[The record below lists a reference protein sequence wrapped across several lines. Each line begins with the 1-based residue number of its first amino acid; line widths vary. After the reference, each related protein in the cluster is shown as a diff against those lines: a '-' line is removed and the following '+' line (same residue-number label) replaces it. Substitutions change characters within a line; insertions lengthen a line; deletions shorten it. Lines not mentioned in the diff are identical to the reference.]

1 MTTKIPASL
10 DFPDTRSFVLR
21 SRRVVTDDGTGPAAV
36 VVRDG
41 RIAAVDGFDFVGS
54 GLRRVDCGDLLVTP
68 GLVDSHVH
76 INEPGRT
83 EWEGFQTATEA
94 AAAGGI
100 TCVVDM
106 PLNCIPATTSRAAA
120 ERKQRHLR
128 DQLHVDV
135 VFWGGVI
142 PGNVDEIPG
151 LARFGVPGCKCF
163 TCPSGVDEFPHV
175 ERADLDRAMPVLR
188 DHGLTLLVHAEAP
201 GPLDDA
207 ERKLAAE
214 HADPRRYA
222 TYLRSRPKAA
232 EDQAIAMIIELVRKH
247 RCPAH
252 IVHLSS
258 STALPLLKAAMDE
271 GLPVSAETCLHY
283 LTFAAE
289 EIDDGA
295 TPWKCA
301 PPVREATNREE
312 LWAGLQ
318 ASTLTMVVSDHSPCT
333 PALKKQETGDFLSA
347 WGGIAGLQLGLSA
360 LWTES
365 HARGIDVPTM
375 LRWNAQNTARLAGLG
390 TRKGRIA
397 PGYDADLVVWDDDAT
412 FRVRGEDL
420 RHRHKVTPW
429 AGRNLRGV
437 VHATVVGGRV
447 AYSKAAGLTKRP
459 VGSFVAVRR

>member
-1 MTTKIPASL
+1 MTTKAPPRL
-10 DFPDTRSFVLR
+10 EFPDTRSFVLR
-21 SRRVVTDDGTGPAAV
+21 GRRVLVDGAIGPAAV
-36 VVRDG
+36 VVVDG
-41 RIAAVDGFDFVGS
+41 RIDGIHEVDFVG
-54 GLRRVDCGDLLVTP
+54 GQLPRVDAGNLLVTP

-83 EWEGFQTATEA
+83 DWEGFQTATEA

-142 PGNVDEIPG
+142 PGNAAEFEG

-175 ERADLDRAMPVLR
+175 TRADLDVAMPVLR

-207 ERKLAAE
+207 ERLLAAE

-222 TYLRSRPKAA
+222 TYLRSRPKSA
-232 EDQAIAMIIELVRKH
+232 EDQAIAMIVELVRKH

-258 STALPLLKAAMDE
+258 STALPLLQAAQAE

-283 LTFAAE
+283 LTFTAE

-295 TPWKCA
+295 TPFKCA
-301 PPVREATNREE
+301 PPVREADNREA
-312 LWAGLQ
+312 LWGGLQ
-318 ASTLTMVVSDHSPCT
+318 SSTVSMVVSDHSPCT

-365 HARGIDVPTM
+365 RARGVDVATM
-375 LRWNAQNTARLAGLG
+375 TRWNSEQTARLAGLSHK
-390 TRKGRIA
+390 KGRIA
-397 PGYDADLVVWDDDAT
+397 AGYDADLVVWDDEDT
-412 FRVRGEDL
+412 FRVKGDAL
-420 RHRHKVTPW
+420 FHKHKVTPW
-429 AGRNLRGV
+429 AGRTLHGV

-447 AYSKAAGLTKRP
+447 AYSKAHGLTKRP
-459 VGSFVAVRR
+459 AGSFVAVRR